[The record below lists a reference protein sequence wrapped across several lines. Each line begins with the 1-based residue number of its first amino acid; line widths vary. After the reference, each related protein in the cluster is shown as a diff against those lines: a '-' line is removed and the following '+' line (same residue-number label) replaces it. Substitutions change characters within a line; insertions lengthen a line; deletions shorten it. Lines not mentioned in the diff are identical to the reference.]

1 MRRAVFNVKVE
12 YKVDD
17 VVEVSDLDDIFLSDI
32 KKYIPSHAILIGV
45 IAKNVTGKRHEPG
58 R

>member
-17 VVEVSDLDDIFLSDI
+17 VVEVIDLDDIFLSDI
-32 KKYIPSHAILIGV
+32 
-45 IAKNVTGKRHEPG
+45 
-58 R
+58 